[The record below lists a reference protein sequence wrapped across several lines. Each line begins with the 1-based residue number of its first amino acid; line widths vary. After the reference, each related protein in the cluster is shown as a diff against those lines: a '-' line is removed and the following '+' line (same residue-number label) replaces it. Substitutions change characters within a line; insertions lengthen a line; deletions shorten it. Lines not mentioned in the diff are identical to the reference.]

1 MADNEYV
8 SLWIVSCDQ
17 SVPYECTLRARDP
30 SVFLIFLQYVYKKVR
45 FPMQWIFRE
54 KINIYRLKQ
63 YMFYR
68 QKHDNIVCYLEENIG
83 RRMVNW

>member
-1 MADNEYV
+1 
-8 SLWIVSCDQ
+8 
-17 SVPYECTLRARDP
+17 
-30 SVFLIFLQYVYKKVR
+30 
-45 FPMQWIFRE
+45 MQWIFRE

-63 YMFYR
+63 YMFYQ